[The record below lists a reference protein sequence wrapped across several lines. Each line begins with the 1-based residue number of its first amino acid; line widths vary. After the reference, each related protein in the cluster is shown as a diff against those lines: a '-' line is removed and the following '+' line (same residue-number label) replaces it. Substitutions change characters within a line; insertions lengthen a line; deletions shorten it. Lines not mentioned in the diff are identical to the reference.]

1 MQADTACRLTATA
14 TGTTAGTAAAAGRR
28 TAAAMKEASE
38 AVQVLAPHRDGIG
51 NGGGEDTTVAAEGVK
66 PARPAAAAAAADTT
80 TAAAAVELPLVHH
93 RQADQADQADNSVH
107 APSPSSCGD
116 RVEAKALE
124 LEGDSRAKRA
134 ARVRQQKTDAALQE
148 IEFLKYMQRQQTT
161 ARREANQPSGSQGR
175 ESEPA
180 RISEGAYDSSDA
192 SSQRAGRAVGR
203 PSKLT
208 VTEHALPSFDCNAHS
223 TAHLGSETDDADR
236 RAEPHR
242 RRCRLSWRGVTR

>member
-38 AVQVLAPHRDGIG
+38 AVQVLAPPHRDGIG

-66 PARPAAAAAAADTT
+66 PARPADLATTAAAAAAAAADTT
-80 TAAAAVELPLVHH
+80 PAAAAVELPLVHR

-148 IEFLKYMQRQQTT
+148 IEFFEYMQRQQTT

-192 SSQRAGRAVGR
+192 SSGGARRR
-203 PSKLT
+203 
-208 VTEHALPSFDCNAHS
+208 
-223 TAHLGSETDDADR
+223 TAEGR
-236 RAEPHR
+236 RAPQ
-242 RRCRLSWRGVTR
+242 

>member
-66 PARPAAAAAAADTT
+66 PARPADLATTAAAAAAAAADTT
-80 TAAAAVELPLVHH
+80 PAAAAVELPLVHR

-124 LEGDSRAKRA
+124 LGDSRAKRA

-148 IEFLKYMQRQQTT
+148 IEFIEYMQRQQTT

-180 RISEGAYDSSDA
+180 RISEGAYDANVQRRGKA
-192 SSQRAGRAVGR
+192 SGTMAEG
-203 PSKLT
+203 
-208 VTEHALPSFDCNAHS
+208 
-223 TAHLGSETDDADR
+223 R
-236 RAEPHR
+236 RAPQ
-242 RRCRLSWRGVTR
+242 

>member
-1 MQADTACRLTATA
+1 
-14 TGTTAGTAAAAGRR
+14 
-28 TAAAMKEASE
+28 MKEASE
-38 AVQVLAPHRDGIG
+38 AVQVLAPPHRDGIG

-66 PARPAAAAAAADTT
+66 PARPADLATTAAAAAAAAADTT
-80 TAAAAVELPLVHH
+80 PAAAAVELPLVHR

-148 IEFLKYMQRQQTT
+148 IAQSIEFIECMQRQQTT

-192 SSQRAGRAVGR
+192 SSGGARRR
-203 PSKLT
+203 
-208 VTEHALPSFDCNAHS
+208 
-223 TAHLGSETDDADR
+223 TAEGR
-236 RAEPHR
+236 RAPQ
-242 RRCRLSWRGVTR
+242 

>member
-66 PARPAAAAAAADTT
+66 PARPADLATTAAAAAAAAADTT
-80 TAAAAVELPLVHH
+80 PAAAAVELPLVHR

-107 APSPSSCGD
+107 APSPSSSCGD

-192 SSQRAGRAVGR
+192 SSGGARRR
-203 PSKLT
+203 
-208 VTEHALPSFDCNAHS
+208 
-223 TAHLGSETDDADR
+223 TAEGR
-236 RAEPHR
+236 RAPQ
-242 RRCRLSWRGVTR
+242 

>member
-14 TGTTAGTAAAAGRR
+14 TGTTAGTAAAGRR

-38 AVQVLAPHRDGIG
+38 AVQVLAPHRDGDGIG

-66 PARPAAAAAAADTT
+66 PARPADLATTAAAAAAAAADTT
-80 TAAAAVELPLVHH
+80 PAAAAVELPLVHR

-148 IEFLKYMQRQQTT
+148 NEFLKYMQRQQPT
-161 ARREANQPSGSQGR
+161 RREG
-175 ESEPA
+175 
-180 RISEGAYDSSDA
+180 
-192 SSQRAGRAVGR
+192 
-203 PSKLT
+203 
-208 VTEHALPSFDCNAHS
+208 
-223 TAHLGSETDDADR
+223 R
-236 RAEPHR
+236 RAPQ
-242 RRCRLSWRGVTR
+242 

>member
-38 AVQVLAPHRDGIG
+38 AVQVLAPHRDGDGIG

-66 PARPAAAAAAADTT
+66 PARPADLATTAAAAAAAAADTT
-80 TAAAAVELPLVHH
+80 PAAAAVELPLVHR

-107 APSPSSCGD
+107 APSPSSSCGD

-161 ARREANQPSGSQGR
+161 ARREANKPSGSQGR

-180 RISEGAYDSSDA
+180 RISEGAYD
-192 SSQRAGRAVGR
+192 Q
-203 PSKLT
+203 
-208 VTEHALPSFDCNAHS
+208 
-223 TAHLGSETDDADR
+223 
-236 RAEPHR
+236 
-242 RRCRLSWRGVTR
+242 

>member
-14 TGTTAGTAAAAGRR
+14 TGTTAGTAAAGRR

-66 PARPAAAAAAADTT
+66 PARPADLATTAAAAAAAAADTT
-80 TAAAAVELPLVHH
+80 PAAAAVELPLVHR

-107 APSPSSCGD
+107 APSPSPCGD

-124 LEGDSRAKRA
+124 LGDSRAKRA

-148 IEFLKYMQRQQTT
+148 IEFFEYMQRQQTT

-192 SSQRAGRAVGR
+192 SSGGARRR
-203 PSKLT
+203 
-208 VTEHALPSFDCNAHS
+208 
-223 TAHLGSETDDADR
+223 TAEGR
-236 RAEPHR
+236 RAPQ
-242 RRCRLSWRGVTR
+242 

>member
-66 PARPAAAAAAADTT
+66 PARPADLATTAAAAAAAAADTT
-80 TAAAAVELPLVHH
+80 PAAAAVELPLVHR

-107 APSPSSCGD
+107 APSPSSCG
-116 RVEAKALE
+116 ESGSQGPG
-124 LEGDSRAKRA
+124 GDSRAKRA

-148 IEFLKYMQRQQTT
+148 IEFIEYMQRQQTT

-192 SSQRAGRAVGR
+192 SSGGARRR
-203 PSKLT
+203 
-208 VTEHALPSFDCNAHS
+208 
-223 TAHLGSETDDADR
+223 TAEGR
-236 RAEPHR
+236 RAPQ
-242 RRCRLSWRGVTR
+242 

>member
-14 TGTTAGTAAAAGRR
+14 TGT

-66 PARPAAAAAAADTT
+66 PARPADLATTAAAAAAAAADTT
-80 TAAAAVELPLVHH
+80 PAAAAVELPLVHR

-148 IEFLKYMQRQQTT
+148 SEFFEYMQRQQTT

-192 SSQRAGRAVGR
+192 SSGGARRR
-203 PSKLT
+203 
-208 VTEHALPSFDCNAHS
+208 
-223 TAHLGSETDDADR
+223 TAEGR
-236 RAEPHR
+236 RAPQ
-242 RRCRLSWRGVTR
+242 